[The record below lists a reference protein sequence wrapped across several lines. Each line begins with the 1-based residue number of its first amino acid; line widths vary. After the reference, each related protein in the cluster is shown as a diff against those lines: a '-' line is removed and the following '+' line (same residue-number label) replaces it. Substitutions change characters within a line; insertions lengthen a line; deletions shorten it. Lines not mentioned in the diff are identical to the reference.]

1 VRAIVEKA
9 KYTKLLA
16 AESITQVLLQRWE
29 KVLRQ
34 WLNAGNP
41 LVAQPIDGGRFTAVN
56 VGIAYGVADRS

>member
-16 AESITQVLLQRWE
+16 TESITQVLLQRWE

-34 WLNAGNP
+34 WLNAVNP
-41 LVAQPIDGGRFTAVN
+41 LVAPAIDGGRFTAVN
-56 VGIAYGVADRS
+56 VAIASGVADRS